1 MPVVLLILDLLLAF
15 TGFMA
20 NREKQRNRRNSK

>member
-1 MPVVLLILDLLLAF
+1 MPVILLILDLTLAV

-20 NREKQRNRRNSK
+20 NREKQRNRRNK

>member
-1 MPVVLLILDLLLAF
+1 MPVILLILDLTLAV

-20 NREKQRNRRNSK
+20 NREKQRNRRK